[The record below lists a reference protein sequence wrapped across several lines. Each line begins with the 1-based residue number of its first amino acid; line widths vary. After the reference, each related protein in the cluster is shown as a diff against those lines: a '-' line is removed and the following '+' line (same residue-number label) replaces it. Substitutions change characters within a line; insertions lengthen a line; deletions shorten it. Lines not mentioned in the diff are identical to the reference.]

1 MFTHWPLTWSPC
13 AQLRNASSS
22 ASYIGR
28 GGKNER
34 RQEEEEEGG
43 KHVLEGG
50 QILP

>member
-13 AQLRNASSS
+13 ALLRNASSS
-22 ASYIGR
+22 ASYIEE
-28 GGKNER
+28 GKNER
-34 RQEEEEEGG
+34 EGEEEGK